1 MVDLVDFSIL
11 WLIQSGPMALFT
23 GSIVIMSD
31 ISCSSIIMLLK
42 LLLHKLY
49 ILGRVTLVSSIVE
62 IDEKYVFKASILSY
76 IRVS

>member
-23 GSIVIMSD
+23 GTIVIMSD
-31 ISCSSIIMLLK
+31 FSCSSIIMLLK

-62 IDEKYVFKASILSY
+62 IDEKNVFKASFCQYQS
-76 IRVS
+76 